1 MRLKTPRIFL
11 QTMAASQNIYFYIFA
26 IFFII
31 GLIDCELRPL
41 KEHDRREQDF
51 DVKPGGDVQI
61 VEETWVKTA
70 TNWAIIKTYINFAR
84 ILSIYYE
91 HDYEYIEYYIQYSV

>member
-1 MRLKTPRIFL
+1 MIYRLDQDLLQNVDMGRGLFSLDRNFL

-70 TNWAIIKTYINFAR
+70 TNWAII
-84 ILSIYYE
+84 
-91 HDYEYIEYYIQYSV
+91 